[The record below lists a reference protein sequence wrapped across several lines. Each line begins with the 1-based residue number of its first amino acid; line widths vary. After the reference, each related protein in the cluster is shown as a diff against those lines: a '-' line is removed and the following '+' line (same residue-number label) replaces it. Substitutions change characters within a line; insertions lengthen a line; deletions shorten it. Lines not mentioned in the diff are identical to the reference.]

1 LGKVFEHKIINGE
14 EVFYRE
20 CYPKHFFI
28 KFNGFGVSKNRL
40 AKLRQKYP
48 QVNKLIIDY
57 FGDRRNTYVSNLEDW
72 LFKADTYNFKG
83 NDEQLILSIEFM
95 KDSRTQDDKVASL
108 TRWL

>member
-1 LGKVFEHKIINGE
+1 MGKVFEHKIINGE

-57 FGDRRNTYVSNLEDW
+57 FGGQRKTYTSKIDDW
-72 LFKADTYNFKG
+72 LFNANTYTFKG
-83 NDEQLILSIEFM
+83 TDEQLILSLDFM
-95 KDSRTQDDKVASL
+95 DDGRVQDIKVASL